1 MNLNRSGGQA
11 FTEMCGRGTLPF
23 GMMCF
28 RMSESRIYALR
39 GQYTLYAFI
48 NPRSPGIY
56 ENGVVNLL
64 RVEGKTQVRRWSDNA
79 LGRGWFAVHKSNL
92 QIP

>member
-28 RMSESRIYALR
+28 RMVEQGR
-39 GQYTLYAFI
+39 YTLYAFI
-48 NPRSPGIY
+48 NPHNNSTY
-56 ENGVVNLL
+56 ENGMVNLL

-79 LGRGWFAVHKSNL
+79 LGRGWSAVHKSNL